1 MKLTAPIDIVPRQRV
16 HGTVAP
22 HTHTHTHIYVV
33 MACKG
38 RTLPLHFCWRGGK
51 YVQVVKI

>member
-1 MKLTAPIDIVPRQRV
+1 MKLTAPLDIVPRQRE

-22 HTHTHTHIYVV
+22 HTHTYVV
-33 MACKG
+33 IACIG
-38 RTLPLHFCWRGGK
+38 RTLPLQFCWHGGK